1 MIDVTAV
8 TAIAV
13 AGLVGLGAPAIA
25 AHFQRIRDKERFDE
39 ERRARDVAELR
50 ARLEDVAGA
59 FDQAARSASLLLR
72 SFLEQGVRYDG
83 LTHLLDGA
91 YADLQAARLA
101 MARLGLWLPVEAGP
115 RRAAADGVA
124 AMERAV
130 HDIAAARLFGD
141 EPPDEIKERMAA
153 DGETWGEEGIHF
165 LDEARAL
172 AGPVSIERALT

>member
-1 MIDVTAV
+1 MIDA
-8 TAIAV
+8 TAITAIGV

-25 AHFQRIRDKERFDE
+25 AHFQRIRDRERLDE

-83 LTHLLDGA
+83 LTQLLDGA
-91 YADLQAARLA
+91 YADLHAARLA
-101 MARLGLWLPVEAGP
+101 IARLGLWLPVEAGP

-130 HDIAAARLFGD
+130 HDIAAARLFGH